1 MDEMTIGLFNL
12 ATWRDPALP
21 VENVITGVVEQ
32 VEKADA
38 FGFDVAWFAEHHFSN
53 LCVCPSPLLIA
64 SHCAGRT
71 RRIRLGAAVLVL
83 PFYNP
88 MRLIDEI
95 TYVDILSGGRLMLGV
110 GTGNQGYEA
119 DRLGISMADA
129 RVRFIEALDVIEQSF
144 TGGPVG
150 YAGAT
155 INVPSALLP
164 LRSSGR
170 APLPIYL
177 AGLTR
182 DPEMMKRCAER
193 DYVPFVSG
201 PLMSTEQI
209 AAMRDVYVTAYAA
222 AGKSPDLMP
231 FALQRSIYVTDDRSD
246 ALDAAERLRYVQR
259 VIHALHHPG
268 PAFDGFHVRE
278 SPLAN
283 EDTVEALVDKA
294 IIGSAEHCI
303 ERLLKDIRV
312 LQPTHLSCTLQF
324 GGLPQAKVLT
334 SMERFATEVMPH
346 VRAAGTSAMARRH
359 GRLSASAA

>member
-1 MDEMTIGLFNL
+1 MAEMTIGLFNL
-12 ATWRDPALP
+12 ATWRDEKLP
-21 VENVITGVVEQ
+21 VEKVIGGVVEQ
-32 VEKADA
+32 VEKAES

-71 RRIRLGAAVLVL
+71 KKIRLGTAVLVL

-129 RVRFIEALDVIEQSF
+129 RIRFIEALDVIEQSF
-144 TGGPVG
+144 TGGPIN
-150 YAGAT
+150 YAGKT
-155 INVPSALLP
+155 IDVPHALLP

-170 APLPIYL
+170 PALPIYL

-182 DPEMMKRCAER
+182 DPEIMKRCAER
-193 DYVPFVSG
+193 GYVPFVSG

-209 AAMRDVYVTAYAA
+209 AVMRDVYVAAYSA
-222 AGKSPDLMP
+222 AGKSPATMP

-246 ALDAAERLRYVQR
+246 ALEAAERLRYVQR
-259 VIHALHHPG
+259 VIQALHHPDA
-268 PAFDGFHVRE
+268 AFDGFHVRE
-278 SPLAN
+278 ALLAI
-283 EDTVEALVDKA
+283 EDPVEVLVDKA
-294 IIGSAEHCI
+294 IIGSPTHCI
-303 ERLLKDIRV
+303 ERLLKDIHV

-324 GGLPQAKVLT
+324 GGLPQAKVLK
-334 SMERFATEVMPH
+334 SMERFATEVMPQ
-346 VRAAGTSAMARRH
+346 VRVAGTSVLARRL
-359 GRLSASAA
+359 GTPSVNAA